1 MAIYL
6 LHRPVRMYIVR
17 ITGWSTQAPEV
28 LFFCA
33 FATFVLAAVSTFF
46 IEEPL
51 KNLLQ
56 SKKRKNIAAS
66 KCQTKYLSKL
76 ELI

>member
-33 FATFVLAAVSTFF
+33 FATILLAAVSTFF
-46 IEEPL
+46 VEEPL
-51 KNLLQ
+51 KNFLQ
-56 SKKRKNIAAS
+56 SKKRKVIASS
-66 KCQTKYLSKL
+66 KC
-76 ELI
+76 